1 MKTKTIILSVTLSCA
16 SLVTWQSLAQE
27 NTSVAPQRLS
37 TDECR
42 AMALEE
48 NATIRTAANDVSI
61 ASETSK
67 EAFTKYFP
75 EVSASGMA
83 FKANKDIIQYDVL
96 DLFTLGIIQKGV
108 GYGVSAMQPIFAGGQ
123 IVNGNAL
130 AKVGKEVAEMRSKL
144 SAEEV
149 AVSVEKYYWKL
160 VSLESQRSTLASLLT
175 MLDTLE
181 YQTSVAV
188 DAGIT
193 LKNALLKVS
202 LQRNDFQ
209 AAMIDLENGIA
220 LCSNL
225 LGQFVGLGLTPV
237 LPKDS
242 IVPGEFVA
250 FPENLWQDPSVAL
263 DNLPEYG
270 MLNAAVKAAKLE
282 KRIEMGK
289 NLPTLAGGGAYVH
302 HNFLQQNHGFW
313 IGIMALQIPISGWWG
328 GSHAVKRKAVQLEN
342 ARIKLQ
348 SDGEMLQIGMMDA
361 WNNLTS
367 SYRKIT
373 TATDAIVQSSENLR
387 LNEQYYQ
394 AGTAT
399 ISDLLD
405 SQLLYKKAT
414 DQYISAY
421 SDFRIRRCEYLKSI
435 GQVIRE

>member
-1 MKTKTIILSVTLSCA
+1 
-16 SLVTWQSLAQE
+16 
-27 NTSVAPQRLS
+27 
-37 TDECR
+37 
-42 AMALEE
+42 
-48 NATIRTAANDVSI
+48 
-61 ASETSK
+61 
-67 EAFTKYFP
+67 
-75 EVSASGMA
+75 
-83 FKANKDIIQYDVL
+83 
-96 DLFTLGIIQKGV
+96 
-108 GYGVSAMQPIFAGGQ
+108 
-123 IVNGNAL
+123 
-130 AKVGKEVAEMRSKL
+130 
-144 SAEEV
+144 
-149 AVSVEKYYWKL
+149 
-160 VSLESQRSTLASLLT
+160 
-175 MLDTLE
+175 
-181 YQTSVAV
+181 
-188 DAGIT
+188 
-193 LKNALLKVS
+193 
-202 LQRNDFQ
+202 
-209 AAMIDLENGIA
+209 
-220 LCSNL
+220 
-225 LGQFVGLGLTPV
+225 
-237 LPKDS
+237 
-242 IVPGEFVA
+242 
-250 FPENLWQDPSVAL
+250 L

-313 IGIMALQIPISGWWG
+313 IGVVALQIPISGWWG

-405 SQLLYKKAT
+405 AQLLYKKAT

-421 SDFRIRRCEYLKSI
+421 SDFRVRRCEYLKSI
-435 GQVIRE
+435 GCVIQSE